1 MSDVAIVSEDDLLP
15 ISALQHLAFCD
26 RQCALI
32 HLEGMWQENQLT
44 AEGRDMHDRAHD
56 ADVEVR
62 PGVRIVRGL
71 RLRSLRLRLTGQAD
85 VVEFQAAD
93 KLSGEVSL
101 AVKLMGVSGWWRPHP
116 VEYKHG
122 RRKANRCDEIQ
133 LCAQAMCLEEML
145 QTSIAEG
152 ALYYGKPR
160 RRTSVKFDEP
170 LRAETEQFAA
180 RLHQLIGSG
189 RIPPA
194 VYEPK
199 CRRCSLIEECMP
211 AVTDGSRGVAQ
222 YMRLST
228 ERALREPDA

>member
-1 MSDVAIVSEDDLLP
+1 MSDAATVSEDDLLP
-15 ISALQHLAFCD
+15 ISALQHLAFCE

-32 HLEGMWQENQLT
+32 HLEGIWQENQLT

-62 PGVRIVRGL
+62 PRVRIVRGL

-93 KLSGEVSL
+93 DLSGEGSL
-101 AVKLMGVSGWWRPHP
+101 AVKLTGVSGWWRPYP

-122 RRKANRCDEIQ
+122 RPKANRCDEIQ

-145 QTSIAEG
+145 QTSIVEG

-160 RRTSVKFDEP
+160 RRTAVKFAEP
-170 LRAETEQFAA
+170 LRAETEQLAA
-180 RLHQLIGSG
+180 RLHQLIGCG
-189 RIPPA
+189 RTPPA
-194 VYEPK
+194 IYEPK
-199 CRRCSLIEECMP
+199 CRRCSLIEACMP
-211 AVTDGSRGVAQ
+211 DATDGSRGVAQ
-222 YMRLST
+222 YVRLST
-228 ERALREPDA
+228 ERALRESDA